1 MVEIARIKDGVMLYA
16 QKHMMPL
23 LDSKGQ
29 FMLGVGLGMI
39 SQRAEAMLA
48 SLGQNELIK
57 TLGII
62 DGQQMDWE
70 ALHAAAVEQIKRQ
83 GKMTW
88 DIPLIGRL
96 TFDEK
101 DLRDLHQC
109 IMQGGAA

>member
-39 SQRAEAMLA
+39 SQRAEALLA
-48 SLGQNELIK
+48 SIGQNELIK